1 MQTCKLLRN
10 ICKLLRN
17 ILSIAKTLDIY
28 FQIIVFQIG
37 CCAFTF
43 QTSKLATRVRTEN
56 FPKSSSSTS
65 KARFYQCHGC
75 FYLSILDQI
84 TNLLNQGD
92 VSKSTSLVL
101 ISAVHFMDKWVK
113 PFTKCVP
120 AIKVTL
126 SRQFSF
132 VC

>member
-37 CCAFTF
+37 VLSHF
-43 QTSKLATRVRTEN
+43 KLATRVRTAN

-75 FYLSILDQI
+75 FYLSRC
-84 TNLLNQGD
+84 NYRNQN
-92 VSKSTSLVL
+92 SL
-101 ISAVHFMDKWVK
+101 
-113 PFTKCVP
+113 
-120 AIKVTL
+120 
-126 SRQFSF
+126 
-132 VC
+132 